1 MSGQH
6 GITKEYFDFATDL
19 MDELHDAIALIN
31 GAHVDGIDDIEL
43 ELDEA
48 GHHAARLLGMAAKK
62 LQATAAR
69 MTALAPSFQPS
80 RIHNVVAAMIA
91 VTVENTE

>member
-6 GITKEYFDFATDL
+6 GNTKEYFDFATDL

-31 GAHVDGIDDIEL
+31 GAHVDCIDDIEL

-62 LQATAAR
+62 LQEIVGVIDQSSFAYTASAGVP
-69 MTALAPSFQPS
+69 AE
-80 RIHNVVAAMIA
+80 AAA
-91 VTVENTE
+91 

>member
-31 GAHVDGIDDIEL
+31 GAHVDCIDEIEL

-62 LQATAAR
+62 LQEVVNLIDQSSFAYTACLGTGVPAE
-69 MTALAPSFQPS
+69 
-80 RIHNVVAAMIA
+80 AAA
-91 VTVENTE
+91 

>member
-48 GHHAARLLGMAAKK
+48 GHHAARLLGMAARK
-62 LQATAAR
+62 LQDVVNVIDQSSFAYTACLGVGV
-69 MTALAPSFQPS
+69 TAE
-80 RIHNVVAAMIA
+80 VAA
-91 VTVENTE
+91 

>member
-62 LQATAAR
+62 LQDVVNVIDQSSFAYTACLGV
-69 MTALAPSFQPS
+69 TAE
-80 RIHNVVAAMIA
+80 VAA
-91 VTVENTE
+91 

>member
-31 GAHVDGIDDIEL
+31 GAHVDCIDEIEL

-62 LQATAAR
+62 LQEVVNVIDQSSFSYTACLGAGVP
-69 MTALAPSFQPS
+69 AD
-80 RIHNVVAAMIA
+80 VVA
-91 VTVENTE
+91 

>member
-6 GITKEYFDFATDL
+6 GITKEYFDFASDL

-31 GAHVDGIDDIEL
+31 GAHVDCLDDIEL

-48 GHHAARLLGMAAKK
+48 GHHAARLLGMAARK
-62 LQATAAR
+62 LQD
-69 MTALAPSFQPS
+69 
-80 RIHNVVAAMIA
+80 V
-91 VTVENTE
+91 VTVIDQSSFAYRACSGAGVPADAVA

>member
-31 GAHVDGIDDIEL
+31 GAHVDCIDEIEL

-62 LQATAAR
+62 LQDVVNVIDQSSFAYTAC
-69 MTALAPSFQPS
+69 LG
-80 RIHNVVAAMIA
+80 VG
-91 VTVENTE
+91 VTVEVAA

>member
-31 GAHVDGIDDIEL
+31 GAHVDCIDEIEL

-62 LQATAAR
+62 LQEVVNVIDQSSFAYTACLGAG
-69 MTALAPSFQPS
+69 APAE
-80 RIHNVVAAMIA
+80 AAA
-91 VTVENTE
+91 